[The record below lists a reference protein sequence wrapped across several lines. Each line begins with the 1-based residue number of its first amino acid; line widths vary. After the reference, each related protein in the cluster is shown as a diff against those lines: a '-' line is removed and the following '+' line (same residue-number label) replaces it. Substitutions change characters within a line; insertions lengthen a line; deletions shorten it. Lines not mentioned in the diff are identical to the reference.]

1 MLKINKKVKFSIKI
15 KILIIFIL
23 NTSSSFAVVRP
34 PLLLPP
40 IQIIDTDK
48 KIVINPESKVS
59 GVSKIPTSWG
69 GGALI
74 QEEKEFQGFPVT
86 AYSLSEG
93 AWILHRKIK
102 LSANLIEIIGSD
114 AVSGTLK
121 GNVRV
126 EDSENKITLTAQKG
140 LYDKLKET
148 IILDGRPTLFYY
160 NSENKLTRLTA
171 PKILRYMSEDKIA
184 LEGGV
189 ILQDPDYTILCE
201 SATYFEKAAELKM
214 DNNPFIFGNN
224 IFLSGNIAVYNNNT
238 KITKLEGNTII
249 VRRSSDEKTDE
260 DTNQETQKKEELKVS
275 YFAGN
280 KLEVISKLSNREER
294 IELTGDSKVIQ
305 EDYQF
310 SGDNLS
316 AFGIN
321 YKNLK
326 SNEDFIFFDKKSNI
340 KIFGKLFEHIEEKGY
355 THITEDPKI
364 EFMNKSGE
372 VSSTLTTVELE
383 RFDERKEI
391 VARGDVQILSE
402 SGIIRG
408 QFATYYEEE
417 KKILVNGN
425 PSIERDGS
433 KISCGLII
441 IYPETNRILLSDGLG
456 NIKEK

>member
-1 MLKINKKVKFSIKI
+1 MFKIIKKFKFSKKI
-15 KILIIFIL
+15 KILIIFFL
-23 NTSSSFAVVRP
+23 NTYSGFAVVRP

-48 KIVINPESKVS
+48 KIVINTESKVS
-59 GVSKIPTSWG
+59 GVNKIPTSWG

-148 IILDGRPTLFYY
+148 IILDGRPTLFYF
-160 NSENKLTRLTA
+160 NSENKLTKLTA
-171 PKILRYMSEDKIA
+171 PKILRYMSEDRIS
-184 LEGGV
+184 LIGGV

-201 SATYFEKAAELKM
+201 SATYFEKAAELRM
-214 DNNPFIFGNN
+214 DNNPLIFGNN
-224 IFLSGNIAVYNNNT
+224 IFLTGNEAVYDNNS
-238 KITKLEGNTII
+238 KITKLEGSTII
-249 VRRSSDEKTDE
+249 VRRSSDEKT
-260 DTNQETQKKEELKVS
+260 NQESEKKEDLKVS

-280 KLEVISKLSNREER
+280 KLEVFSKLSNREER

-310 SGDNLS
+310 SGNNLS
-316 AFGIN
+316 AFGLN

-326 SNEDFIFFDKKSNI
+326 SNDDFIFFDKKSNI

-383 RFDERKEI
+383 RFDDRKEI

-441 IYPETNRILLSDGLG
+441 IYPDTNRILLSDGLG

>member
-1 MLKINKKVKFSIKI
+1 MFKNIKKFKFSKKI
-15 KILIIFIL
+15 ITFIIFIL
-23 NTSSSFAVVRP
+23 NIYSSSAVVRP

-40 IQIIDTDK
+40 IQIIDADK
-48 KIVINPESKVS
+48 KIVINTESKVS
-59 GVSKIPTSWG
+59 GVIKIPTSWG

-102 LSANLIEIIGSD
+102 LSANFIEIIGSD
-114 AVSGTLK
+114 AVNGTLK

-171 PKILRYMSEDKIA
+171 PKILRYMSEDRIS
-184 LEGGV
+184 LVGGV

-201 SATYFEKAAELKM
+201 SATYFEKAAELRM

-224 IFLSGNIAVYNNNT
+224 IFLSGNTAVYNNNS
-238 KITKLEGNTII
+238 KITKLEGSTII
-249 VRRSSDEKTDE
+249 VRRSSDEKT
-260 DTNQETQKKEELKVS
+260 NQESEKKEERKVS

-280 KLEVISKLSNREER
+280 KLEVFSKLSNREER
-294 IELTGDSKVIQ
+294 IDLIGDSKVIQ

-383 RFDERKEI
+383 RFDDRKEI

-441 IYPETNRILLSDGLG
+441 IYPEINRILLSDGLG

>member
-1 MLKINKKVKFSIKI
+1 MFKIIKKLIFSKKI

-23 NTSSSFAVVRP
+23 NTYSGFAVVRP

-48 KIVINPESKVS
+48 KIIINTESKVS
-59 GVSKIPTSWG
+59 GVNKIPTSWG

-148 IILDGRPTLFYY
+148 IILDGRPTLFYF
-160 NSENKLTRLTA
+160 NSENKLTKLTA
-171 PKILRYMSEDKIA
+171 PKILRYMSEDRIS
-184 LEGGV
+184 LVGGV
-189 ILQDPDYTILCE
+189 VLQDPDYIILCE
-201 SATYFEKAAELKM
+201 SATYFEKAAELRM
-214 DNNPFIFGNN
+214 DNNPLIFGNN
-224 IFLSGNIAVYNNNT
+224 IFLTGNEAVYDNNS
-238 KITKLEGNTII
+238 KITKLEGSTII
-249 VRRSSDEKTDE
+249 VRRSSDEKT
-260 DTNQETQKKEELKVS
+260 NQESEKKEDLKVS

-280 KLEVISKLSNREER
+280 KLEVFSKLSNREER

-310 SGDNLS
+310 SGNNLS

-326 SNEDFIFFDKKSNI
+326 SNDDFIFFDKKSNI

-383 RFDERKEI
+383 RFDDRKEI

-441 IYPETNRILLSDGLG
+441 IYPDTNRILLSDGLG

>member
-1 MLKINKKVKFSIKI
+1 MFKIIKKFKFSKKI
-15 KILIIFIL
+15 KILIIFFL
-23 NTSSSFAVVRP
+23 NTYSGFAVVRP

-48 KIVINPESKVS
+48 KIVINTESKVS
-59 GVSKIPTSWG
+59 GGNKIPTSWG

-148 IILDGRPTLFYY
+148 IILDGRPTLFYF
-160 NSENKLTRLTA
+160 NSENKLTKLTA
-171 PKILRYMSEDKIA
+171 PKILRYMSEDRIS
-184 LEGGV
+184 LVGGV

-201 SATYFEKAAELKM
+201 SATYFEKAAELRM
-214 DNNPFIFGNN
+214 DNNPLIFGNN
-224 IFLSGNIAVYNNNT
+224 IFLTGNEAVYDNNS
-238 KITKLEGNTII
+238 KITKLEGSTII
-249 VRRSSDEKTDE
+249 VRRSSDEKT
-260 DTNQETQKKEELKVS
+260 NQESEKKEDLKVS

-280 KLEVISKLSNREER
+280 KLEVFSKLSNREER

-310 SGDNLS
+310 SGNNLS
-316 AFGIN
+316 AFGLN

-326 SNEDFIFFDKKSNI
+326 SNDDFIFFDKKSNI

-383 RFDERKEI
+383 RFDDRKEI

-441 IYPETNRILLSDGLG
+441 IYPDTNRILLSDGLG

>member
-1 MLKINKKVKFSIKI
+1 MFKIIKKLIFSKKI

-23 NTSSSFAVVRP
+23 NTYSGFAVVRP

-48 KIVINPESKVS
+48 KIIINTESKVS
-59 GVSKIPTSWG
+59 GVNKIPTSWG

-74 QEEKEFQGFPVT
+74 QEEKEVQGFPVT

-148 IILDGRPTLFYY
+148 IILDGRPTLFYF
-160 NSENKLTRLTA
+160 NSENKLTKLTA
-171 PKILRYMSEDKIA
+171 PKILRYMSEDRIS
-184 LEGGV
+184 LVGGV
-189 ILQDPDYTILCE
+189 VLQDPDYIILCE
-201 SATYFEKAAELKM
+201 SATYFEKAAELRM
-214 DNNPFIFGNN
+214 DNNPLIFGNN
-224 IFLSGNIAVYNNNT
+224 IFLTGNEAVYDNNS
-238 KITKLEGNTII
+238 KITKLEGSTII
-249 VRRSSDEKTDE
+249 VRRSSDEKT
-260 DTNQETQKKEELKVS
+260 NQESEKKEDLKVS

-280 KLEVISKLSNREER
+280 KLEVFSKLSNREER

-310 SGDNLS
+310 SGNNLS

-326 SNEDFIFFDKKSNI
+326 SNDDFIFFDKKSNI

-383 RFDERKEI
+383 RFDDRKEI

-441 IYPETNRILLSDGLG
+441 IYPDTNRILLSDGLG

>member
-1 MLKINKKVKFSIKI
+1 MFKIIKKFKFSKKI
-15 KILIIFIL
+15 KILIIFFL
-23 NTSSSFAVVRP
+23 NTYSGFAVVRP

-48 KIVINPESKVS
+48 KIVINTESKVS
-59 GVSKIPTSWG
+59 GGNKIPTSWG

-148 IILDGRPTLFYY
+148 IILDGRPTLFYF
-160 NSENKLTRLTA
+160 NSENKLTKLTA
-171 PKILRYMSEDKIA
+171 PKILRYMSEDRIS
-184 LEGGV
+184 LVGGV
-189 ILQDPDYTILCE
+189 ILQDPDYIILCE
-201 SATYFEKAAELKM
+201 SATYFEKAAELRM
-214 DNNPFIFGNN
+214 DNNPLIFGNN
-224 IFLSGNIAVYNNNT
+224 IFLTGNEAVYDNNS
-238 KITKLEGNTII
+238 KITKLEGSTII
-249 VRRSSDEKTDE
+249 VRRSSDEKT
-260 DTNQETQKKEELKVS
+260 NQESEIKEDLKVS

-280 KLEVISKLSNREER
+280 KLEVFSKLSNREER

-310 SGDNLS
+310 SGNNLS
-316 AFGIN
+316 AFGLN

-326 SNEDFIFFDKKSNI
+326 SNDDFIFFDKKSNI

-383 RFDERKEI
+383 RFDDRKEI

-441 IYPETNRILLSDGLG
+441 IYPDTNRILLSDGLG

>member
-1 MLKINKKVKFSIKI
+1 MFKIIKKFKFSKKI

-23 NTSSSFAVVRP
+23 NTYSGFAVVRP
-34 PLLLPP
+34 PLLIPP

-48 KIVINPESKVS
+48 KIIINTESKVS
-59 GVSKIPTSWG
+59 GGNKIPTSWG

-148 IILDGRPTLFYY
+148 IILDGRPTLFYF
-160 NSENKLTRLTA
+160 NSENKLTKLTA
-171 PKILRYMSEDKIA
+171 PKILRYMSEDRIS
-184 LEGGV
+184 LVGGV

-201 SATYFEKAAELKM
+201 SATYFEKAAELRM
-214 DNNPFIFGNN
+214 DNNPLIFGNN
-224 IFLSGNIAVYNNNT
+224 IFLTGNEAVYDNNS
-238 KITKLEGNTII
+238 KITKLEGSTII
-249 VRRSSDEKTDE
+249 VRRSSDEKT
-260 DTNQETQKKEELKVS
+260 NQESEKKEDLKVS

-280 KLEVISKLSNREER
+280 KLEVFSKLSNREER

-310 SGDNLS
+310 SGNNLS

-326 SNEDFIFFDKKSNI
+326 SNDDFIFFDKKSNI

-383 RFDERKEI
+383 RFDDRKEI

-441 IYPETNRILLSDGLG
+441 IYPDTNRILLSDGLG

>member
-1 MLKINKKVKFSIKI
+1 MFKIIKKFKFSKKI
-15 KILIIFIL
+15 KILIIFFL
-23 NTSSSFAVVRP
+23 NTYSGFAVVRP

-48 KIVINPESKVS
+48 KIVINTESKVS
-59 GVSKIPTSWG
+59 GGNKIPTSWG

-148 IILDGRPTLFYY
+148 IILDGRPTLFYF
-160 NSENKLTRLTA
+160 NSENKLTKLTA
-171 PKILRYMSEDKIA
+171 PKILRYMSEDRIS
-184 LEGGV
+184 LVGGV
-189 ILQDPDYTILCE
+189 ILQDPDYIILCE
-201 SATYFEKAAELKM
+201 SATYFEKAAELRM
-214 DNNPFIFGNN
+214 DNNPLIFGNN
-224 IFLSGNIAVYNNNT
+224 IFLTGNEAVYDNNS
-238 KITKLEGNTII
+238 KITKLEGSTII
-249 VRRSSDEKTDE
+249 VRRSSDEKT
-260 DTNQETQKKEELKVS
+260 NQESEKKEDLKVS

-280 KLEVISKLSNREER
+280 KLEVFSKLSNREER

-310 SGDNLS
+310 SGNNLS
-316 AFGIN
+316 AFGLN

-326 SNEDFIFFDKKSNI
+326 SNDDFIFFDKKSNI

-383 RFDERKEI
+383 RFDDRKEI

-441 IYPETNRILLSDGLG
+441 IYPDTNRILLSDGLG

>member
-1 MLKINKKVKFSIKI
+1 MIKNLKKIKFSI
-15 KILIIFIL
+15 ILRIIIIFII
-23 NTSSSFAVVRP
+23 NTYSIISVVRP

-40 IQIIDTDK
+40 IQIIETDK
-48 KIVINPESKVS
+48 KIVINAETKVS

-74 QEEKEFQGFPVT
+74 QEEKEYQGFPVT
-86 AYSLSEG
+86 AYSLSDG

-102 LSANLIEIIGSD
+102 LSANHIEIIGSD

-126 EDSENKITLTAQKG
+126 EDSENKITLTANKG
-140 LYDKLKET
+140 IYDKLKET
-148 IILDGRPTLFYY
+148 IILEGRPTLFYY
-160 NSENKLTRLTA
+160 NSDNKLTRLTS
-171 PKILRYMSEDKIA
+171 PKILRYMSEDKIV

-189 ILQDPDYTILCE
+189 ILQDPDYTILSD

-224 IFLSGNIAVYNNNT
+224 IFLNGKEAIYNNNS
-238 KITKLEGNTII
+238 KITKLEGNTIL
-249 VRRSSDEKTDE
+249 VRRASNEKTDE
-260 DTNQETQKKEELKVS
+260 DNNQENLKKEELKVT
-275 YFAGN
+275 YFSGD
-280 KLEVISKLSNREER
+280 KLEVFSKLSNREEKV
-294 IELTGDSKVIQ
+294 ELTGDSKVIQ

-310 SGDNLS
+310 SGNNLS
-316 AFGIN
+316 AFGLN
-321 YKNLK
+321 YKNLESK
-326 SNEDFIFFDKKSNI
+326 DDFIFFDKKSNI
-340 KIFGKLFEHIEEKGY
+340 KIFGKLFEHTEEKGY

-372 VSSTLTTVELE
+372 VTSTLTTVELE
-383 RFDERKEI
+383 RFVERKEI

-402 SGIIRG
+402 NGIIRG

-417 KKILVNGN
+417 KKISVEGN

-441 IYPETNRILLSDGLG
+441 IYPDTNRILLSDGLG

>member
-1 MLKINKKVKFSIKI
+1 MFKIIKKFKFSKKI

-23 NTSSSFAVVRP
+23 NTYSGFAVVRP

-48 KIVINPESKVS
+48 KIIINTESKVS
-59 GVSKIPTSWG
+59 GVNKIPTSWG

-148 IILDGRPTLFYY
+148 IILDGRPTLFYF
-160 NSENKLTRLTA
+160 NSENKLTKLTA
-171 PKILRYMSEDKIA
+171 PKILRYMSEDRIS
-184 LEGGV
+184 LVGGV

-201 SATYFEKAAELKM
+201 SATYFEKAAELRM
-214 DNNPFIFGNN
+214 DNNPLIFGNN
-224 IFLSGNIAVYNNNT
+224 IFLTGNEAVYDNNS
-238 KITKLEGNTII
+238 KITKLEGSTII
-249 VRRSSDEKTDE
+249 VRRSSDEKT
-260 DTNQETQKKEELKVS
+260 NQESEKKEDLKVS

-280 KLEVISKLSNREER
+280 KLEVFSKLSNREER

-310 SGDNLS
+310 SGNNLS

-326 SNEDFIFFDKKSNI
+326 SNDDFIFFDKKSNI

-383 RFDERKEI
+383 RFDDRKEI

-441 IYPETNRILLSDGLG
+441 IYPDTNRILLSDGLG

>member
-1 MLKINKKVKFSIKI
+1 MFKIIKKFKFSKKI

-23 NTSSSFAVVRP
+23 NTYSGFAVVRP

-48 KIVINPESKVS
+48 KIIINTESKVS
-59 GVSKIPTSWG
+59 GVNKIPTSWG

-148 IILDGRPTLFYY
+148 IILDGRPTLFYF
-160 NSENKLTRLTA
+160 NSENKLTKLTA
-171 PKILRYMSEDKIA
+171 PKILRYMSEDRIS
-184 LEGGV
+184 LVGGV
-189 ILQDPDYTILCE
+189 ILQDPDYIILCE
-201 SATYFEKAAELKM
+201 SATYFEKAAELRM
-214 DNNPFIFGNN
+214 DNNPLIFGNN
-224 IFLSGNIAVYNNNT
+224 IFLTGNEAVYDNNS
-238 KITKLEGNTII
+238 KITKLEGSTII
-249 VRRSSDEKTDE
+249 VRRSSDEKT
-260 DTNQETQKKEELKVS
+260 NQESEKKEDLKVS

-280 KLEVISKLSNREER
+280 KLEVFSKLSNREER

-310 SGDNLS
+310 SGNNLS

-326 SNEDFIFFDKKSNI
+326 SNDDFIFFDKKSNI

-383 RFDERKEI
+383 RFDDRKEI

-441 IYPETNRILLSDGLG
+441 IYPDTNRILLSDGLG

>member
-1 MLKINKKVKFSIKI
+1 MFKIIKKFKFSKKI

-23 NTSSSFAVVRP
+23 NTYSGFAVVRP

-48 KIVINPESKVS
+48 KIIINTESKVS
-59 GVSKIPTSWG
+59 GGNKIPTSWG

-148 IILDGRPTLFYY
+148 IILDGRPTLFYF
-160 NSENKLTRLTA
+160 NSENKLTKLTA
-171 PKILRYMSEDKIA
+171 PKILRYMSEDRIS
-184 LEGGV
+184 LVGGV

-201 SATYFEKAAELKM
+201 SATYFEKAAELRM
-214 DNNPFIFGNN
+214 DNNPLIFGNN
-224 IFLSGNIAVYNNNT
+224 IFLTGNEAVYDNNS
-238 KITKLEGNTII
+238 KITKLEGSTII
-249 VRRSSDEKTDE
+249 VRRSSDEKTNLE
-260 DTNQETQKKEELKVS
+260 SEKKEDLKVS

-280 KLEVISKLSNREER
+280 KLEVFSKLSNREER

-310 SGDNLS
+310 SGNNLS

-326 SNEDFIFFDKKSNI
+326 SNDDFIFFDKKSNI

-383 RFDERKEI
+383 RFDDRKEI

-441 IYPETNRILLSDGLG
+441 IYPDTNRILLSDGLG

>member
-1 MLKINKKVKFSIKI
+1 MFKIIKKFKFSKKI

-23 NTSSSFAVVRP
+23 NTYSGFAVVRP

-48 KIVINPESKVS
+48 KIVINTESKVS
-59 GVSKIPTSWG
+59 GGNKIPTSWG

-148 IILDGRPTLFYY
+148 IILDGRPTLFYF
-160 NSENKLTRLTA
+160 NSENKLTKLTA
-171 PKILRYMSEDKIA
+171 PKILRYMSEDRIS
-184 LEGGV
+184 LVGGV
-189 ILQDPDYTILCE
+189 ILQDPDYIILCE
-201 SATYFEKAAELKM
+201 SATYFEKAAELRM
-214 DNNPFIFGNN
+214 DNNPLIFGNN
-224 IFLSGNIAVYNNNT
+224 IFLTGNEAVYDNNS
-238 KITKLEGNTII
+238 KITKLEGSTII
-249 VRRSSDEKTDE
+249 VRRSSDEKT
-260 DTNQETQKKEELKVS
+260 NQESEKKEDLKVS

-280 KLEVISKLSNREER
+280 KLEVFSKLSNREER

-310 SGDNLS
+310 SGNNLS

-326 SNEDFIFFDKKSNI
+326 SNDDFIFFDKKSNI

-383 RFDERKEI
+383 RFDDRKEI

-441 IYPETNRILLSDGLG
+441 IYPDTNRILLSDGLG

>member
-1 MLKINKKVKFSIKI
+1 MFTIIKKFKFSKKI
-15 KILIIFIL
+15 KVLIIFIL
-23 NTSSSFAVVRP
+23 NTYSSSAVVRP

-40 IQIIDTDK
+40 IQIIETDK
-48 KIVINPESKVS
+48 KIVINIESKDS
-59 GVSKIPTSWG
+59 GVNKIPTSWG

-114 AVSGTLK
+114 AVSGTLN

-160 NSENKLTRLTA
+160 NSEKKLTKLTA
-171 PKILRYMSEDKIA
+171 PKILRYMSEDRIS
-184 LEGGV
+184 LIGGV

-224 IFLSGNIAVYNNNT
+224 IFLTGNIAVYNNNS

-249 VRRSSDEKTDE
+249 VRRSSDEKS
-260 DTNQETQKKEELKVS
+260 NQETQKKEDQKIS

-280 KLEVISKLSNREER
+280 KLEVFSKVSNREER

-326 SNEDFIFFDKKSNI
+326 SNDDFIFFDKKSNI

-383 RFDERKEI
+383 RFDDRKEI
-391 VARGDVQILSE
+391 VARGNVQILSE

-408 QFATYYEEE
+408 QFATYFEEE

-441 IYPETNRILLSDGLG
+441 IYPDTNRILLSDGLG

>member
-1 MLKINKKVKFSIKI
+1 MFKIIKKFKFSKKI

-23 NTSSSFAVVRP
+23 NTYSGFAVVRP

-48 KIVINPESKVS
+48 KIVINTESKVS
-59 GVSKIPTSWG
+59 GGNKIPTSWG

-148 IILDGRPTLFYY
+148 IILDGRPTLFYF
-160 NSENKLTRLTA
+160 NSENKLTKLTA
-171 PKILRYMSEDKIA
+171 PKILRYMSEDRIS
-184 LEGGV
+184 LVGGV
-189 ILQDPDYTILCE
+189 ILQDPDYIILCE
-201 SATYFEKAAELKM
+201 SATYFEKAAELRM
-214 DNNPFIFGNN
+214 DDNPLIFGNN
-224 IFLSGNIAVYNNNT
+224 IFLTGNEAVYDNNS
-238 KITKLEGNTII
+238 KITKLEGSTII
-249 VRRSSDEKTDE
+249 VRRSSDEKT
-260 DTNQETQKKEELKVS
+260 NQESEKKEDLKVS

-280 KLEVISKLSNREER
+280 KLEVFSKLSNREER

-310 SGDNLS
+310 SGNNLS

-326 SNEDFIFFDKKSNI
+326 SNDDFIFFDKKSNI

-383 RFDERKEI
+383 RFDDRKEI

-441 IYPETNRILLSDGLG
+441 IYPDTNRILLSDGLG

>member
-1 MLKINKKVKFSIKI
+1 MFKNLNKFEFSKKIIIF
-15 KILIIFIL
+15 IIFIL
-23 NTSSSFAVVRP
+23 NTYSSNAVVRP

-48 KIVINPESKVS
+48 KIVLNTESKVS
-59 GVSKIPTSWG
+59 GVNKIPTSWG

-114 AVSGTLK
+114 AVSGTLR

-160 NSENKLTRLTA
+160 NSENKLTKLTA
-171 PKILRYMSEDKIA
+171 PKILRYMSEDRIS
-184 LEGGV
+184 LIGGV

-201 SATYFEKAAELKM
+201 SATYFEKAAELRM
-214 DNNPFIFGNN
+214 DNNPLIFGNN
-224 IFLSGNIAVYNNNT
+224 IFLTGNEAVYDNNS
-238 KITKLEGNTII
+238 KITKLEGSTII
-249 VRRSSDEKTDE
+249 VRRSSDEKT
-260 DTNQETQKKEELKVS
+260 NQESEKKEDLKVS

-280 KLEVISKLSNREER
+280 KLEVFSKISNREER

-383 RFDERKEI
+383 RFDDRKEI

-441 IYPETNRILLSDGLG
+441 IYPDTNRILLSDGLG

>member
-1 MLKINKKVKFSIKI
+1 MFKIIKKFKFSKKI

-23 NTSSSFAVVRP
+23 NTYSGFAVVRP

-48 KIVINPESKVS
+48 KIIINTESKVS
-59 GVSKIPTSWG
+59 GVNKIPTSWG

-140 LYDKLKET
+140 LYDKLIET
-148 IILDGRPTLFYY
+148 IILDGRPTLFYF
-160 NSENKLTRLTA
+160 NSENKLTKLTA
-171 PKILRYMSEDKIA
+171 PKILRYMSEDRIS
-184 LEGGV
+184 LVGGV

-201 SATYFEKAAELKM
+201 SATYFEKAAELRM
-214 DNNPFIFGNN
+214 DNNPLIFGNY
-224 IFLSGNIAVYNNNT
+224 IFLTGNEAVYDNNS
-238 KITKLEGNTII
+238 KITKLEGSTII
-249 VRRSSDEKTDE
+249 VRRSPDEKT
-260 DTNQETQKKEELKVS
+260 NQESEKKEDLKVS

-280 KLEVISKLSNREER
+280 KLEVFSKLSNREER

-310 SGDNLS
+310 SGNNLS

-326 SNEDFIFFDKKSNI
+326 SNDDFIFFDKKSNI

-383 RFDERKEI
+383 RFDDRKEI

-441 IYPETNRILLSDGLG
+441 IYPDTNRILLSDGLG

>member
-1 MLKINKKVKFSIKI
+1 V
-15 KILIIFIL
+15 
-23 NTSSSFAVVRP
+23 
-34 PLLLPP
+34 
-40 IQIIDTDK
+40 
-48 KIVINPESKVS
+48 
-59 GVSKIPTSWG
+59 
-69 GGALI
+69 
-74 QEEKEFQGFPVT
+74 
-86 AYSLSEG
+86 Y
-93 AWILHRKIK
+93 
-102 LSANLIEIIGSD
+102 
-114 AVSGTLK
+114 
-121 GNVRV
+121 
-126 EDSENKITLTAQKG
+126 
-140 LYDKLKET
+140 
-148 IILDGRPTLFYY
+148 
-160 NSENKLTRLTA
+160 
-171 PKILRYMSEDKIA
+171 
-184 LEGGV
+184 
-189 ILQDPDYTILCE
+189 
-201 SATYFEKAAELKM
+201 
-214 DNNPFIFGNN
+214 DNN
-224 IFLSGNIAVYNNNT
+224 S
-238 KITKLEGNTII
+238 KITKLEGSTII
-249 VRRSSDEKTDE
+249 VRRSSDEKT
-260 DTNQETQKKEELKVS
+260 NQESEKKEDLKVS

-280 KLEVISKLSNREER
+280 KLEVFSKLSNREER

-310 SGDNLS
+310 SGNNLS
-316 AFGIN
+316 AFGLN

-326 SNEDFIFFDKKSNI
+326 SNDDFIFFDKKSNI

-383 RFDERKEI
+383 RFDDRKEI

-441 IYPETNRILLSDGLG
+441 IYPDTNRILLSDGLG